1 MPPKATTGI
10 LTSTRIS
17 TASDNLRCGVEQVLL
32 HFYTSEN
39 RQGGGVA
46 RKGSWI
52 YIYIYIYIHTHPTS
66 EIVVYPTISE
76 IVYQNIALYQMGRLE
91 ITKMVEE

>member
-1 MPPKATTGI
+1 MTQANAPASHKYLSQRTTWRLIGS
-10 LTSTRIS
+10 LFSCEMLAQTSTHV
-17 TASDNLRCGVEQVLL
+17 NV
-32 HFYTSEN
+32 
-39 RQGGGVA
+39 
-46 RKGSWI
+46 
-52 YIYIYIYIHTHPTS
+52 HPSS

>member
-1 MPPKATTGI
+1 MRQWVPEEASVHETLTKI
-10 LTSTRIS
+10 L
-17 TASDNLRCGVEQVLL
+17 
-32 HFYTSEN
+32 
-39 RQGGGVA
+39 
-46 RKGSWI
+46 
-52 YIYIYIYIHTHPTS
+52 HPSS